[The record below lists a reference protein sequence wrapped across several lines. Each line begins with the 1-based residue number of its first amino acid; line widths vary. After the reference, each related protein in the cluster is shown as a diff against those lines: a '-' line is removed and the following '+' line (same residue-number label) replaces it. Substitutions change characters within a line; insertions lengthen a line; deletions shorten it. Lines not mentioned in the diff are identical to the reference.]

1 MERAASSVRSPATSA
16 RWSAH
21 ADRITRTIVRKPI
34 PEHRKSAM
42 SRCSWRFLFVRFPY
56 QTAGDIVDVRQ
67 AAGDGFAVDA
77 DLGGRVHLREPAHD
91 IKLHDLPID
100 LIQYSLVSDV
110 LLVPAR
116 HVFQPLRQGQARSD
130 LSIAPF
136 VPAARVGQRSK
147 TPVRSRMT
155 SMRTLSSLR
164 SSVRSSPV
172 PPFPLSRPLL
182 TSLSSVWR
190 YV

>member
-1 MERAASSVRSPATSA
+1 MGFSLVG
-16 RWSAH
+16 
-21 ADRITRTIVRKPI
+21 RKKTLRRPLK
-34 PEHRKSAM
+34 HNRKSAM
-42 SRCSWRFLFVRFPY
+42 SRSSWRFLFIRFPY
-56 QTAGDIVDVRQ
+56 QAAGGVVDVGQ
-67 AAGDGFAVDA
+67 AAGDGFAVYA
-77 DLGGRVHLREPAHD
+77 DLGGGVHLREPAHD
-91 IKLHDLPID
+91 IKPDDLAVD
-100 LIQYSLVSDV
+100 QVTDSLVSDV
-110 LLVPAR
+110 LPVPAR
-116 HVFQPLRQGQARSD
+116 QMFQPLRQGQARSD
-130 LSIAPF
+130 ALSLPF
-136 VPAARVGQRSK
+136 MPAARAGQRSK

>member
-1 MERAASSVRSPATSA
+1 
-16 RWSAH
+16 
-21 ADRITRTIVRKPI
+21 
-34 PEHRKSAM
+34 M

-67 AAGDGFAVDA
+67 VAGDGFAVDA
-77 DLGGRVHLREPAHD
+77 DLGGGVHLREPAHD
-91 IKLHDLPID
+91 IKLHDLLID
-100 LIQYSLVSDV
+100 LIQYALVSDALPV
-110 LLVPAR
+110 AAR
-116 HVFQPLRQGQARSD
+116 EVFQLLRQSQPRSYAFVTPFRARRR
-130 LSIAPF
+130 A
-136 VPAARVGQRSK
+136 GQRSK